1 MNDRDALTVT
11 SRDRLRREI
20 AQQTE
25 MFLRAGGHIEHLHV
39 AHAAARPIGTVWW
52 GVRSVSGGGSPL
64 LQV

>member
-11 SRDRLRREI
+11 SRERLRQEI

-25 MFLRAGGHIEHLHV
+25 LFLRAGGRIERLHV
-39 AHAAARPIGTVWW
+39 AHIAARPIGAVWW
-52 GVRSVSGGGSPL
+52 GARVAGSPL